1 VLRAAELPTVSVPW
15 WEGRRLRFELP
26 PGKRK

>member
-1 VLRAAELPTVSVPW
+1 VLRAAELPTTAVPW
-15 WEGRRLRFELP
+15 WGGRPLRFELP